1 MRVLIA
7 YSDTGGGH
15 RAAANNLR
23 DALQRRSEHIA
34 VRLVDPYA
42 MSGRWPFDRLS
53 AAYPRVINGASWL
66 WRSGFRLTNSRGLT
80 ACAHALA
87 WPALRPTFAALHD
100 DGVPDVIVSTH
111 PLLTSPLRRAFRDVP
126 LAVVVTDLV
135 SGHASWYYGK
145 ADLVIT
151 PTSEARRQALA
162 YGVPS
167 ARAIEVGLPV
177 APSFVHQRG
186 EQQALARQLGWS
198 VERPTVVLIGGGEG
212 VGPLEQ
218 IAEAIDG
225 AALPCDLAIV
235 TGRNAPLAQRLRART
250 WTGCVHIYDF
260 VNTLGLMLRA
270 ASALVTKAGPG
281 TICEAFAAGCPLVL
295 YGAIPGQESGNVQL
309 VRESGG
315 GVWAPSAEA
324 VTNALRAWF
333 VGDDATTQRARAA
346 QAALAAARPFAADD
360 IAERIVALANA
371 RALTRR

>member
-1 MRVLIA
+1 
-7 YSDTGGGH
+7 
-15 RAAANNLR
+15 
-23 DALQRRSEHIA
+23 
-34 VRLVDPYA
+34 
-42 MSGRWPFDRLS
+42 
-53 AAYPRVINGASWL
+53 
-66 WRSGFRLTNSRGLT
+66 
-80 ACAHALA
+80 LA
-87 WPALRPTFAALHD
+87 WPALRPTFAALHE

-135 SGHASWYYGK
+135 SGHASWYYRK

-162 YGVPS
+162 FGVAS

-186 EQQALARQLGWS
+186 EQQVLARQLGWS
-198 VERPTVVLIGGGEG
+198 VERPTVVLIGGGDG

-235 TGRNAPLAQRLRART
+235 TGRNAPLAERLRART
-250 WTGCVHIYDF
+250 WSGCVHIYDF

-333 VGDDATTQRARAA
+333 VGDEATTQRARAA
-346 QAALAAARPFAADD
+346 QAALAAARPFAADE

-371 RALTRR
+371 RALSR